1 MKKIV
6 SAVCGLLLAGSIIS
20 CNSNAGQSNGS
31 EQKTEPQKTEPQ
43 KTEQTAPK
51 EQKAEQKSDA
61 PQVDLTKKYICPNRD
76 FSTDEENAT
85 CPNCQME
92 VIPN

>member
-31 EQKTEPQKTEPQ
+31 EQKTEPQ